1 MAVGPHDY
9 KEAVKWF
16 RLAAE
21 KGNRDAQHALGT
33 MYENGQGVKPDYV
46 LAYTWF
52 KLAAHRGLADAA
64 AAQSQSEKQMTAAQI
79 AKAEALVRNWKR
91 K

>member
-33 MYENGQGVKPDYV
+33 MYENGQGCGKTTCWP
-46 LAYTWF
+46 ACGSSSPPI
-52 KLAAHRGLADAA
+52 AAWLMPQPH
-64 AAQSQSEKQMTAAQI
+64 S
-79 AKAEALVRNWKR
+79 RNQKSR
-91 K
+91 